1 MRGFSTTNLDK
12 MQTRG
17 GGVDPKSQK
26 LCRHHLSTAQDGT
39 APNGNPIHVTNLKG
53 TTAPNAGLYNSSLVQ
68 AFYGEHAG
76 AGGERLLARLHV
88 RADAGGEGPRPRHV
102 VRRQVGRPP
111 LLLQERKGG
120 CLVKY
125 YRARLK
131 SGPQVRRIF

>member
-1 MRGFSTTNLDK
+1 MRVPKCRRS
-12 MQTRG
+12 RG
-17 GGVDPKSQK
+17 GCVDLVLQIWIKCRQGEGEWIKNPKK

-76 AGGERLLARLHV
+76 AGGERLLARVHV

-102 VRRQVGRPP
+102 VRRQVGGRP
-111 LLLQERKGG
+111 LLLQEGKGG
-120 CLVKY
+120 
-125 YRARLK
+125 
-131 SGPQVRRIF
+131 